1 MNLAG
6 SVEPLILEKSMNEII
21 LRHEILRANV
31 EEIDG
36 HPLQVIAASL
46 TVSLKQTDLR
56 KIPGERR
63 EAELD
68 RLSLEEAQRTFD
80 LSRDP
85 LIRVGLIRME
95 DQRYVLTLT
104 IHQIICD
111 GWSIGLIMEELQQ
124 LYAAFSQGLSDPLPP
139 ISVHFADYV
148 VWQPEMAHRARE
160 PDRPVCKSHC
170 LSCRD

>member
-46 TVSLKQTDLR
+46 TVSLKQMDLR
-56 KIPGERR
+56 NVPGERR

-68 RLSLEEAQRTFD
+68 RLSLEEAGRTFD
-80 LSRDP
+80 LPHDP
-85 LIRVGLIRME
+85 LIRVGLILME
-95 DQRYVLTLT
+95 EPRYVLALA
-104 IHQIICD
+104 IHQI
-111 GWSIGLIMEELQQ
+111 
-124 LYAAFSQGLSDPLPP
+124 
-139 ISVHFADYV
+139 
-148 VWQPEMAHRARE
+148 
-160 PDRPVCKSHC
+160 
-170 LSCRD
+170 